1 VTFEVEIHGRVR
13 RVSVERRDG
22 GFVVEVDGRKHIAD
36 VSRMGDTWSLIL
48 EPAKA
53 GPHQNSEVGPG
64 FSRSEVGAGFSRLT
78 RRSYEISISE
88 RPGSG
93 ILTVHVNGRPVT
105 VSIAAGR
112 GTFSRRAR
120 EGAAAGGTG
129 LQQIAAPMPG
139 KVVKLLV
146 KSGDEVAPRQGLV
159 VVEAMKMENELR
171 SPKAGKVVEVR
182 VSEGSSVEAGA
193 VLVVVE

>member
-13 RVSVERRDG
+13 RVSLERRDG

-36 VSRMGDTWSLIL
+36 VSRTGDSWSLIL
-48 EPAKA
+48 EPLGAELA
-53 GPHQNSEVGPG
+53 A
-64 FSRSEVGAGFSRLT
+64 GAGV

-93 ILTVHVNGRPVT
+93 MLTVHVNGRPVT

-120 EGAAAGGTG
+120 ESAAAGGTG

-146 KSGDEVAPRQGLV
+146 KPGDEVAPRQGLV

-171 SPKAGKVVEVR
+171 SPKAGKVVEIRAV
-182 VSEGSSVEAGA
+182 EGSSVEAGA